1 MKRAFIIFCACLLVL
16 GLSGCESRGREY
28 VYLSGEVLCE
38 VSFSLER
45 VTYRAEIERLDS
57 GCRIYFHEP
66 PSLSALTL
74 TSDGES
80 FRAELS
86 GIEVSGEAYAGLF
99 EVARFFEY
107 GTRVLASELYGG
119 AERLT
124 LERSTGERFSLFVTD
139 GMPSR
144 IEGELYGERR
154 EIRLLRVEGEMLG
167 ERK

>member
-1 MKRAFIIFCACLLVL
+1 MKRALVILCVCLLL
-16 GLSGCESRGREY
+16 CGLSGCDGRGREY

-38 VSFSLER
+38 VSFSLDKT
-45 VTYRAEIERLDS
+45 TYRAEIERSDAL
-57 GCRIYFHEP
+57 CRIYFHEP
-66 PSLSALTL
+66 PALSTLTL

-80 FRAELS
+80 FSAELS
-86 GIEVSGEAYAGLF
+86 GIAVSGEAYAGLF
-99 EVARFFEY
+99 EIAHFFEY
-107 GTRVLASELYGG
+107 STRVLASELDRG

-124 LERSTGERFSLFVTD
+124 LERATGERFLLLLEEGV
-139 GMPSR
+139 PSR